1 LFLIYLFLTYDF
13 YPLTSSP
20 HKQGKSLTAMLPKI
34 WLAGVFNLG
43 IGSPRVD
50 PRHKITTKNHDKKL
64 LQKTSKPEVFAY
76 L

>member
-1 LFLIYLFLTYDF
+1 
-13 YPLTSSP
+13 
-20 HKQGKSLTAMLPKI
+20 MLPKI